1 MEPLL
6 WLLLPVAALSGWLIG
21 RGGTQWRHS
30 RGGQRPDDHRPQ
42 YFRGLNYLLNEQ
54 PDKAIEVFVR
64 MAEIDADTAETHLAL
79 GSLFR
84 RRGEVERAI
93 RVHQN
98 LIARPSLSR
107 EQRVLAL
114 LALGEDYLR
123 AGLLDRAE
131 SLFRETVDAGLH
143 VERALAHLLDL
154 YQQEKEWAQAIDVAL
169 RLEQANHRRPGGKP
183 MGPLIAQLRCELAQ
197 QAQAPGQTGP
207 ARQLLRQALRAD
219 PKCVRAS
226 ILEGRWAMDAGQPA
240 QALKAYQQVRH
251 QDVDYLPEVLEP
263 MLACYR
269 ALGREGEFEEYLR
282 SVQYEYNGVSL
293 LLMLAEQVRA
303 RQGDAAAITFLTTQL
318 ERRPSVRGL
327 NRLLELMLETRPSSA
342 GDGIEVLS
350 GLFAELLRSNPGYV
364 CGECG
369 FTGRQ
374 LHWQCPGCRSWGT
387 IKPIHGVEGE

>member
-1 MEPLL
+1 MEPLF
-6 WLLLPVAALSGWLIG
+6 WLLLPAAALSGWLIG
-21 RGGTQWRHS
+21 RGGERGERTTQ
-30 RGGQRPDDHRPQ
+30 RGDDHRPQ

-131 SLFRETVDAGLH
+131 SLFRETIDAGLH
-143 VERALAHLLDL
+143 VDRALAHLLDI
-154 YQQEKEWAQAIDVAL
+154 YQQEREWEQAIDVAV
-169 RLEQANHRRPGGKP
+169 RLDQGNHRHAGDKP
-183 MGPLIAQLRCELAQ
+183 MGPIIAQLRCELAQ
-197 QAQAPGQTGP
+197 QAHDVGQNGT
-207 ARQLLRQALRAD
+207 ARQHLRAALRAD
-219 PKCVRAS
+219 PRCVRAS
-226 ILEGRWAMDAGQPA
+226 ILDGHWAMEAGQYA
-240 QALKAYQQVRH
+240 QALKALQQVRQ
-251 QDVDYLPEVLEP
+251 QDVDYLPEVLAP
-263 MLACYR
+263 MRACYQ
-269 ALGREGEFEEYLR
+269 ALGREAQFEDYLR
-282 SVQYEYNGVSL
+282 SVQYEYDGVSL
-293 LLMLAEQVRA
+293 LLMLADAVRA
-303 RQGDAAAITFLTTQL
+303 RQGDAAAIEYLITQL
-318 ERRPSVRGL
+318 GRRPSVRGL
-327 NRLLELMLETRPSSA
+327 NRLLELILENRPAAPDA
-342 GDGIEVLS
+342 GFDVLS
-350 GLFAELLRSNPGYV
+350 GLFAELLRTKPGYG

-374 LHWQCPGCRSWGT
+374 LHWQCPGCRSWGS